1 MRDLSGP
8 RAMPRDATSRAWGC
22 IETLQDSKIEE
33 AWWPRLIRNQFP
45 NVRGNVTVI
54 IVFRQRGGGHP
65 QSKSPPCTE
74 GNISRPPQRWLRPTA
89 WPAGAISVSCPPLPP
104 GALPSGVCM
113 LKGADPDPGGREL
126 AMSCR

>member
-1 MRDLSGP
+1 MASL
-8 RAMPRDATSRAWGC
+8 
-22 IETLQDSKIEE
+22 DSKSIPKCSWERNGHYCLPAE
-33 AWWPRLIRNQFP
+33 GGEHPR
-45 NVRGNVTVI
+45 
-54 IVFRQRGGGHP
+54 
-65 QSKSPPCTE
+65 SPPCTE

-113 LKGADPDPGGREL
+113 LKGTDPDPGGREL